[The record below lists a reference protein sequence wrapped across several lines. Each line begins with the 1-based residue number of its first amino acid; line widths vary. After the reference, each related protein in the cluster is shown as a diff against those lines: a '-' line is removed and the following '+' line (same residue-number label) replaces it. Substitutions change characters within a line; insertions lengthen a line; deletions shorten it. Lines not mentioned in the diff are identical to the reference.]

1 MLQTRPVTVHLK
13 SKGLRVQENRFYSS
27 DSSWDRIISLDSREA
42 PVVSIKS
49 YDYDCMII
57 SNLGAYKYYLHV
69 NTLSIGD
76 LSNNVCIF
84 LPYNH
89 KISLDYTTI
98 NSSRQRMSLNY
109 VRISPFSLQG
119 NRSS

>member
-57 SNLGAYKYYLHV
+57 SNLGAYKYF
-69 NTLSIGD
+69 NR
-76 LSNNVCIF
+76 IF
-84 LPYNH
+84 
-89 KISLDYTTI
+89 K
-98 NSSRQRMSLNY
+98 
-109 VRISPFSLQG
+109 
-119 NRSS
+119 